1 MASEVHPLV
10 NGPVPS
16 FIVAPGEIDTLL
28 VVAGVI
34 LLACILAVGLI
45 FLRLHS
51 LPERMAHKTKKIQFE
66 FVAVLGLLSLLTGVH
81 IFWVAGLLL
90 ALIDIPD
97 FPSIFG
103 RMANALEKISGATPR
118 PRVGDRPDETEP
130 SDGLSEERSR
140 TQPVAPGPGTH

>member
-16 FIVAPGEIDTLL
+16 FIVAPGEVDTLA

-34 LLACILAVGLI
+34 LLVGILAVGLI

-66 FVAVLGLLSLLTGVH
+66 FVAVLGLLSLFTGVH

-90 ALIDIPD
+90 ALIDLPD

-103 RMANALEKISGATPR
+103 RMANALEKMSGRTPR
-118 PRVGDRPDETEP
+118 LSTGDRPDETES
-130 SDGLSEERSR
+130 SDGLAEERSQ